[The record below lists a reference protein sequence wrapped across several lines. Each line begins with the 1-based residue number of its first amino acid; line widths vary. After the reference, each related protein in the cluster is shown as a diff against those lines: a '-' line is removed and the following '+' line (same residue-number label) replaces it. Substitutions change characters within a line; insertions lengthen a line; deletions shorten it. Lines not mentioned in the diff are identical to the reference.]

1 MLIVLI
7 AFALNKYLIITVQ
20 GSIMKNIIHF
30 FILLLITPPLTPLVL
45 SEPSFNGSTPGCS
58 GSGCHSFSDGDVSA
72 TILNNFQVLVTVSG
86 TSSKVGG
93 ELVDENGNVVAVI
106 NSTSTNPFI
115 LTAPSAG
122 YFTLNAGYDNPSR
135 RWDSTSIILSVDLMR
150 KAPYLIYT
158 GDVSEMQVLWQL
170 ISTATCTIDWGIDTT
185 YSLGSVQTNEY
196 GSDHQHTYTIENL
209 TPATKYYYRIK
220 HNQEVHTG
228 SFRSAPDT
236 NETDIK
242 FFAYGDTRS
251 NPGTHNQVA
260 AAMVETYIEDEDFQS
275 LIIVV
280 GDLVNNGDSES
291 DWDNQ
296 FFDPSYSNIQEMLAT
311 LPYQSCMGNHEDS
324 GVLFT
329 KYFPYPFV
337 AGRYWSFDY
346 GPAHFAV
353 VDQYTSYAPGS
364 AQLTW
369 LENDLA
375 STTKPWKF
383 IYLHEPG
390 WSAGG
395 HSNEVPVQL
404 YIQPLCEEYGIP
416 IVFGGHN
423 HYYARA
429 EVNGVQHITT
439 GGGGAPL
446 YQPDLNYPNII
457 TATMANHFCTIE
469 IGDDL
474 LSFKAIKPDGTVI
487 DSFNS
492 SGFNFPPV
500 ITSQPDTNAY
510 VNTLYQYQVIAED
523 NNADTLTYRLITAP
537 FWLSI
542 DSTNGLI
549 EGGPGVY
556 SVGDTVVT
564 ARVDDGRGRSDTQT
578 YTLHVHPTV
587 GIDSE
592 SNEVPQEYALHQNYP
607 NPFNPKTT
615 LRYSVPQA
623 SNVVIKVFD
632 ILGDEIETLVNEE
645 KPIGNYEVEFFAN
658 NLPSGIYFYKMQSGS
673 FVRTKKM
680 VLLR

>member
-1 MLIVLI
+1 M
-7 AFALNKYLIITVQ
+7 KKIIY
-20 GSIMKNIIHF
+20 F
-30 FILLLITPPLTPLVL
+30 FVLLLITSPLAPLLL

-58 GSGCHSFSDGDVSA
+58 GSGCHSFSRGDVSA
-72 TILNNFQVLVTVSG
+72 TILNNFQVQVTVSG

-93 ELVDENGNVVAVI
+93 ELVDRNGNVVAVI

-122 YFTLNAGYDNPSR
+122 YFTINAGYKNPSI
-135 RWDSTSIILSVDLMR
+135 RWDSTSIVISVDLMR

-170 ISTATCTIDWGIDTT
+170 DATDICTIDWGTDTT
-185 YSLGSVQTNEY
+185 YSLGSAQTNEY

-209 TPATKYYYRIK
+209 TPATKYYYRVSQ
-220 HNQEVHTG
+220 NQEVHTG

-242 FFAYGDTRS
+242 FFAYGDTRTY
-251 NPGTHNQVA
+251 PATHNQVA
-260 AAMVETYIEDEDFQS
+260 AAMVETYIGDENFQS
-275 LIIVV
+275 IIISV
-280 GDLVNNGDSES
+280 GDLVSDGNSES

-296 FFDPSYSNIQEMLAT
+296 FFDPSYLNIQKMLAT
-311 LPYQSCMGNHEDS
+311 LPYQSCMGNHEGS
-324 GVLFT
+324 GVLFK
-329 KYFPYPFV
+329 KYFPYPFK

-353 VDQYTSYAPGS
+353 LDQYTSYSPGS

-375 STTKPWKF
+375 SSTKPWKF
-383 IYLHEPG
+383 IVLHEPG

-404 YIQPLCEEYGIP
+404 YIQPLCEQYGIP
-416 IVFGGHN
+416 FVFGGHN

-446 YQPDLNYPNII
+446 YAPILTYPNIV
-457 TATMANHFCTIE
+457 TATQAHHFCTLKIE
-469 IGDDL
+469 DGL

-487 DSFNS
+487 DSLTTA
-492 SGFNFPPV
+492 GFNFPPV
-500 ITSQPDTNAY
+500 ITSLPDTNAT
-510 VNTLYQYQVIAED
+510 VFSLYQYQLIAED
-523 NNADTLTYRLITAP
+523 NNADTLTYNLITAP

-542 DSTNGLI
+542 DSINGLI
-549 EGGPGVY
+549 EGAPGIY

-564 ARVDDGRGRSDTQT
+564 AKVDDGHGGTDTQT
-578 YTLHVHPTV
+578 YTLHVHPSV

-592 SNEVPQEYALHQNYP
+592 TNQVPQQYVLHQNHP
-607 NPFNPKTT
+607 NPFNPSTKIK
-615 LRYSVPQA
+615 YSVPQS
-623 SNVVIKVFD
+623 SNIVIKVFN
-632 ILGDEIETLVNEE
+632 ILGKEIETLVNEE
-645 KPIGNYEVEFFAN
+645 KPIGNYEIEFN
-658 NLPSGIYFYKMQSGS
+658 TTQLPSGVYLYSLTAGN
-673 FVRTKKM
+673 FVEIKKM
-680 VLLR
+680 ILMK

>member
-1 MLIVLI
+1 
-7 AFALNKYLIITVQ
+7 
-20 GSIMKNIIHF
+20 MKTKIYF
-30 FILLLITPPLTPLVL
+30 YVLLLITFPLTSLIL
-45 SEPSFNGSTPGCS
+45 SEPSFNDGS
-58 GSGCHSFSDGDVSA
+58 VSA
-72 TILNNFQVLVTVSG
+72 AILNNFQVQVTVSG

-93 ELVDENGNVVAVI
+93 ELVDANGTVIAVI

-122 YFTLNAGYDNPSR
+122 AYTVNAGYDNPSR
-135 RWDSTSIILSVDLMR
+135 RWDSTSIVISLDLMR
-150 KAPYLIYT
+150 KAPYLIYP
-158 GDVSEMQVLWQL
+158 GNVSQMQVLWQL
-170 ISTATCTIDWGIDTT
+170 ISTATCTIEWGTDTL
-185 YSLGSVQTNEY
+185 YSLGSAQTNEY
-196 GSDHQHTYTIENL
+196 GSDHQHTYTIDNL
-209 TPATKYYYRIK
+209 TPATKYYYRVSQ
-220 HNQEVHTG
+220 NQEVYTG
-228 SFRSAPDT
+228 SFRSAPDN
-236 NETDIK
+236 NETNIK
-242 FFAYGDTRS
+242 FLAYGDTRS

-260 AAMVETYIEDEDFQS
+260 AAMVETYIGDEDFQS

-280 GDLVNNGDSES
+280 GDLVNNGNSES

-296 FFDPSYSNIQEMLAT
+296 FFDPSYANIQEMLST
-311 LPYQSCMGNHEDS
+311 LPYQSCMGNHEES
-324 GVLFT
+324 GVLFM

-346 GPAHFAV
+346 GPAHFTV
-353 VDQYTSYAPGS
+353 VDQYTSYTPGS

-404 YIQPLCEEYGIP
+404 YIQPLCEQYGIP

-446 YQPDLNYPNII
+446 YQPDLNFPNVI
-457 TATMANHFCTIE
+457 TATMAHHFCTIE
-469 IGDDL
+469 IEDDI

-487 DSFNS
+487 DSFTS
-492 SGFNFPPV
+492 AGFNFPPV
-500 ITSQPDTNAY
+500 ITSLPDTNAY
-510 VNTLYQYQVIAED
+510 VNTLYQYQVTAED
-523 NNADTLTYRLITAP
+523 NNGDTLTYSLITAP

-549 EGGPGVY
+549 EGGPEVY
-556 SVGDTVVT
+556 SVGDTVVSV
-564 ARVDDGRGRSDTQT
+564 RVDDTRGGTDTQT
-578 YTLHVHPTV
+578 FTLHVHPGV

-592 SNEVPQEYALHQNYP
+592 INQVPQQYVLQQNYP
-607 NPFNPKTT
+607 NPLNPGTKIK
-615 LRYSVPQA
+615 YSVPKY
-623 SNVVIKVFD
+623 STVVIKVFD
-632 ILGDEIETLVNEE
+632 ILGNEIETLVNEE
-645 KPIGNYEVEFFAN
+645 KPIGNYEVEFVAN

-673 FVRTKKM
+673 FVGTKKM
-680 VLLR
+680 VLMK

>member
-1 MLIVLI
+1 
-7 AFALNKYLIITVQ
+7 
-20 GSIMKNIIHF
+20 MKTKIYF
-30 FILLLITPPLTPLVL
+30 YVLLLITFPLTSLIL
-45 SEPSFNGSTPGCS
+45 SEPSFNDGS
-58 GSGCHSFSDGDVSA
+58 VSA
-72 TILNNFQVLVTVSG
+72 AILNNFQVQVTVSG

-93 ELVDENGNVVAVI
+93 ELVDANGTVIAVI

-122 YFTLNAGYDNPSR
+122 AYTVNAGYDNPSR
-135 RWDSTSIILSVDLMR
+135 RWDSTSIVISLDLMR
-150 KAPYLIYT
+150 KAPYLIYP
-158 GDVSEMQVLWQL
+158 GNVSQMQVLWQL
-170 ISTATCTIDWGIDTT
+170 ISTATCTIEWGTDTL
-185 YSLGSVQTNEY
+185 YSLGSAQTNEY
-196 GSDHQHTYTIENL
+196 GSDHQHTYTIDNL
-209 TPATKYYYRIK
+209 TPATKYYYRVSE
-220 HNQEVHTG
+220 NQEVYTG
-228 SFRSAPDT
+228 SFRSAPDN
-236 NETDIK
+236 NETNIK
-242 FFAYGDTRS
+242 FLAYGDTRS

-260 AAMVETYIEDEDFQS
+260 AAMVETYIGDEDFQS

-280 GDLVNNGDSES
+280 GDLVNNGNSES

-296 FFDPSYSNIQEMLAT
+296 FFDPSYANIQEMLST
-311 LPYQSCMGNHEDS
+311 LPYQSCMGNHEES
-324 GVLFT
+324 GVLFM

-353 VDQYTSYAPGS
+353 VDQYTSYTPGS

-404 YIQPLCEEYGIP
+404 YIQPLCEQYGIP

-446 YQPDLNYPNII
+446 YQPDLNFPNVI
-457 TATMANHFCTIE
+457 TATMAHHFCTIE
-469 IGDDL
+469 IEDDI

-487 DSFNS
+487 DSFTS
-492 SGFNFPPV
+492 AGFNFPPV
-500 ITSQPDTNAY
+500 ITSLPDTNAY
-510 VNTLYQYQVIAED
+510 VNTLYQYQVTAED
-523 NNADTLTYRLITAP
+523 NNGDTLTYSLITAP

-542 DSTNGLI
+542 DSTSGLI
-549 EGGPGVY
+549 EGGPEVY
-556 SVGDTVVT
+556 SVGDTVVSV
-564 ARVDDGRGRSDTQT
+564 RVDDTRGGTDTQT
-578 YTLHVHPTV
+578 FTLHVHPGV

-592 SNEVPQEYALHQNYP
+592 INQVPQQYVLQQNYP
-607 NPFNPKTT
+607 NPLNPGTKIK
-615 LRYSVPQA
+615 YSVPKY
-623 SNVVIKVFD
+623 STVVIKVFD
-632 ILGDEIETLVNEE
+632 ILGNEIETLVNEE
-645 KPIGNYEVEFFAN
+645 KPIGNYEVEFVAN

-673 FVRTKKM
+673 FVGTKKM
-680 VLLR
+680 VLMK

>member
-1 MLIVLI
+1 
-7 AFALNKYLIITVQ
+7 
-20 GSIMKNIIHF
+20 MKTKIYF
-30 FILLLITPPLTPLVL
+30 YVLLLITFPLTSLIL
-45 SEPSFNGSTPGCS
+45 SEPSFNDGS
-58 GSGCHSFSDGDVSA
+58 VSA
-72 TILNNFQVLVTVSG
+72 AILNNFQVQVTVSG

-93 ELVDENGNVVAVI
+93 ELVDANGTVIAVI

-122 YFTLNAGYDNPSR
+122 AYTVNAGYDNPSR
-135 RWDSTSIILSVDLMR
+135 RWDSTSIVISLDLMR
-150 KAPYLIYT
+150 KAPYLIYP
-158 GDVSEMQVLWQL
+158 GNVSQMQVLWQL
-170 ISTATCTIDWGIDTT
+170 ISTATCTIEWGTDTL
-185 YSLGSVQTNEY
+185 YSLGSAQTNEY
-196 GSDHQHTYTIENL
+196 GSDHQHTYTIDNL
-209 TPATKYYYRIK
+209 TPATKYYYRVSQ
-220 HNQEVHTG
+220 NQEVYTG
-228 SFRSAPDT
+228 SFRSAPDN
-236 NETDIK
+236 NETNIK
-242 FFAYGDTRS
+242 FLAYGDTRS

-260 AAMVETYIEDEDFQS
+260 AAMVETYIGDEDFQS

-280 GDLVNNGDSES
+280 GDLVNNGNSES

-296 FFDPSYSNIQEMLAT
+296 FFDPSYANIQEMLST
-311 LPYQSCMGNHEDS
+311 LPYQSCMGNHEES
-324 GVLFT
+324 GVLFM

-353 VDQYTSYAPGS
+353 VDQYTSYTPGS

-404 YIQPLCEEYGIP
+404 YIQPLCEQYGIP

-446 YQPDLNYPNII
+446 YQPDLNFPNVI
-457 TATMANHFCTIE
+457 TATMAHHFCTIE
-469 IGDDL
+469 IEDDI

-487 DSFNS
+487 DSFTS
-492 SGFNFPPV
+492 AGFNFPPV
-500 ITSQPDTNAY
+500 ITSLPDTNAY
-510 VNTLYQYQVIAED
+510 VNTLYQYQVTAED
-523 NNADTLTYRLITAP
+523 NNGDTLTYSLITAP

-549 EGGPGVY
+549 EGGPEVY
-556 SVGDTVVT
+556 SVGDTVVSV
-564 ARVDDGRGRSDTQT
+564 RVDDTRGGTDTQT
-578 YTLHVHPTV
+578 FTLHVHPGV

-592 SNEVPQEYALHQNYP
+592 INQVPQQYVLQQNYP
-607 NPFNPKTT
+607 NPLNPGTKIK
-615 LRYSVPQA
+615 YSVPKY
-623 SNVVIKVFD
+623 STVVIKVFD
-632 ILGDEIETLVNEE
+632 ILGNEIETLVNEE
-645 KPIGNYEVEFFAN
+645 KPIGNYEVEFVAN

-673 FVRTKKM
+673 FVGTKKM
-680 VLLR
+680 VLMK